1 MRILSWNTA
10 HGRGSSAALQLA
22 DRVAAEVVLLQESFP
37 PKKWGTAVA
46 GSVVPGRKWGSWVL
60 VRSGKLSEVEIDG
73 FTGWVAAATW
83 QRSRKATLLASLHSP
98 TSSES
103 SPRRSYID
111 EARGAVD
118 AILNACPHQGKHV
131 IGGDFNF
138 KFFGPTNA
146 ENAKGSSQ
154 KEIATM
160 KHFAGL
166 GFANVWAD
174 THPGAALPQTLRWT
188 KDRTIPYHC
197 DGLLVRPFVAS
208 DAICE
213 VLSSDFIHRHSDHNA
228 VLAVI
233 D

>member
-1 MRILSWNTA
+1 MRILCWNTA
-10 HGRGSSAALQLA
+10 HGRGSMAALQLA
-22 DRVAAEVVLLQESFP
+22 DRVAADVVLLQESFP
-37 PKKWGTAVA
+37 PKKWGSAVTGA
-46 GSVVPGRKWGSWVL
+46 VVPGRKWGSWVL
-60 VRSGKLSEVEIDG
+60 VRSGKLSEIDVDG
-73 FTGWVAAATW
+73 FAGWVAAGTW
-83 QRSRKATLLASLHSP
+83 RRASKSILLASLHSP
-98 TSSES
+98 TASEAV
-103 SPRRSYID
+103 PRRSYID
-111 EARGAVD
+111 EARLAVD
-118 AILNACPHQGKHV
+118 TIVASSVYAKKHV

-146 ENAKGSSQ
+146 ENAKGSSK

-166 GFANVWAD
+166 GFANAWAD
-174 THPGAALPQTLRWT
+174 THPGATLPQTLRWT

-197 DGLLVRPFVAS
+197 DGLLERPFVAA

-213 VLSSDFIHRHSDHNA
+213 VISSDFIRRHSDHNA